1 MYKYLLFRIGERVY
15 GIDLGIVRG
24 IYSQAGADDDSDR
37 RDRLGFRIPDSNFRV
52 PVSDLS
58 ALFANRGR
66 DAHEGLFSS
75 IGVGDGPGSRRVI
88 LAAVSENRLLAL
100 KVDRIERVISVTD
113 EAIVPMSPIFEG
125 RSLDCFPKVVKHEGE
140 LMLAVNPESILK
152 YCVSETGGFCHH
164 RENQGENQGEKDPIE
179 LHIEAIGSEID
190 MEFDLPASVLG
201 EQKSENIS
209 PRKIKQETVSDMILR
224 ISSHILEKTVSGE
237 LGIVEKIWKEKI
249 TKMQ

>member
-1 MYKYLLFRIGERVY
+1 MYKYLIFRIGERGY
-15 GIDLGIVRG
+15 GIDLQSVRG
-24 IYSQAGADDDSDR
+24 ICSQAGADDDSN
-37 RDRLGFRIPDSNFRV
+37 RLGFRIPDSDFRV

-58 ALFANRGR
+58 AVFANRVR
-66 DAHEGLFSS
+66 DAQGIYRS
-75 IGVGDGPGSRRVI
+75 IGGSRRII
-88 LAAVSENRLLAL
+88 LAAISGNRLLAL
-100 KVDRIERVISVTD
+100 RVDRIDRVISVAD

-125 RSLDCFPKVVKHEGE
+125 ICLDCFPKVLKHEGE
-140 LMLAVNPESILK
+140 LMLAVCPESILK
-152 YCVSETGGFCHH
+152 YCVSEIGDFYH
-164 RENQGENQGEKDPIE
+164 QGENQGEKDPIE

-201 EQKSENIS
+201 EEKTENILF
-209 PRKIKQETVSDMILR
+209 RKIKQETVSDMILR